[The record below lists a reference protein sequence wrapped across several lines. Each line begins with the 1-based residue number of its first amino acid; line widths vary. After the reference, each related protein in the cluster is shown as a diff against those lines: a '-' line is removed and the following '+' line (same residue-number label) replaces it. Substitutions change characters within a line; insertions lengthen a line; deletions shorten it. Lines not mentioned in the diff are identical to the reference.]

1 MAELRDVIGV
11 QRQGADRMAMPG
23 HGQGLQRGDARRGRV
38 QTVKSGVARH

>member
-23 HGQGLQRGDARRGRV
+23 HGQ
-38 QTVKSGVARH
+38 TYSISIS